1 MMPQHPYRNLMPL
14 LRVSACACML
24 WLPAAQAAQA
34 ASAAD
39 AAPVQANAATAATAA
54 TTNAADDGAAT
65 AADQQNQQNQQSQ
78 QDLATSAPSSECPA
92 PADDNAAAD
101 SDSAKKPVQRG
112 MASWYGGKLHGRKSA
127 SGERF
132 NMHAMTA
139 AHPSLPLHSW
149 VLVRNVGN
157 GKMAI
162 LKVNDRGPFHSKRIL
177 DVSYSAAKQLGFVG
191 KGTARVE
198 VRPLSRSE
206 MPAVKAQIAHGIA
219 PAAAT
224 GDCSSSE
231 Q

>member
-1 MMPQHPYRNLMPL
+1 MTIFKLPQWPRQPHRTFTLL
-14 LRVSACACML
+14 LRAGVCAGML
-24 WLPAAQAAQA
+24 WLPIAQANPAADVAQA
-34 ASAAD
+34 QTMAAAVVND
-39 AAPVQANAATAATAA
+39 AAAAATQHDM
-54 TTNAADDGAAT
+54 TTP
-65 AADQQNQQNQQSQ
+65 S
-78 QDLATSAPSSECPA
+78 PSSECAA
-92 PADDNAAAD
+92 PADDKTAAD
-101 SDSAKKPVQRG
+101 EDAPKKPVQRG
-112 MASWYGGKLHGRKSA
+112 TASWYGAKLHGRKSA

-177 DVSYSAAKQLGFVG
+177 DVSYSAAKQLGFAG

-206 MPAVKAQIAHGIA
+206 MSLVKAQIAQGIT
-219 PAAAT
+219 PAA
-224 GDCSSSE
+224 GNDDCSSSD

>member
-1 MMPQHPYRNLMPL
+1 MMPSPRYRMLLL

-24 WLPAAQAAQA
+24 WLPATQT
-34 ASAAD
+34 ASAVDAAAD
-39 AAPVQANAATAATAA
+39 AAPVQAHAGDEAAAATQQAMATPTPAR
-54 TTNAADDGAAT
+54 
-65 AADQQNQQNQQSQ
+65 
-78 QDLATSAPSSECPA
+78 LCPA
-92 PADDNAAAD
+92 PADDHALTDDDAP
-101 SDSAKKPVQRG
+101 KKPVQRG

-157 GKMAI
+157 GKMAL

-177 DVSYSAAKQLGFVG
+177 DVSYSAAKQLGFAG

-198 VRPLSRSE
+198 VRPLSPSE
-206 MPAVKAQIAHGIA
+206 MTLVKAQIAHGIT
-219 PAAAT
+219 PAGDA
-224 GDCSSSE
+224 GDCDASE

>member
-1 MMPQHPYRNLMPL
+1 MPQWPRQPHRTFAQL
-14 LRVSACACML
+14 LRTGACAGML
-24 WLPAAQAAQA
+24 WLPIVLASPAAVAAQTVAAA
-34 ASAAD
+34 AVDDD
-39 AAPVQANAATAATAA
+39 AAAAATQHEM
-54 TTNAADDGAAT
+54 TTP
-65 AADQQNQQNQQSQ
+65 S
-78 QDLATSAPSSECPA
+78 PSSECAA
-92 PADDNAAAD
+92 PADDKTTAD
-101 SDSAKKPVQRG
+101 EDAPKKPVQRG
-112 MASWYGGKLHGRKSA
+112 TASWYGAKLHGRKSA

-177 DVSYSAAKQLGFVG
+177 DVSYSAAKQLGFAS

-206 MPAVKAQIAHGIA
+206 MSQVKAQIAQGIT
-219 PAAAT
+219 PAA
-224 GDCSSSE
+224 GNDDCSSSD

>member
-1 MMPQHPYRNLMPL
+1 MSGKPL
-14 LRVSACACML
+14 ETTPGAFLFWPPFLRARHL
-24 WLPAAQAAQA
+24 ILLLAA
-34 ASAAD
+34 
-39 AAPVQANAATAATAA
+39 
-54 TTNAADDGAAT
+54 GAAIPAGADTIPNKSAVHGVSEKVLT
-65 AADQQNQQNQQSQ
+65 AEG
-78 QDLATSAPSSECPA
+78 ATPASGAIPNPSFYSESMRPPVPDA
-92 PADDNAAAD
+92 
-101 SDSAKKPVQRG
+101 SDEGMRLRSDPGTAVQRG
-112 MASWYGGKLHGRKSA
+112 TASWYGAKLHGRKSA

-177 DVSYSAAKQLGFVG
+177 DVSYSAAKQLGFAG

-206 MPAVKAQIAHGIA
+206 MSQVKAQIAQGIT
-219 PAAAT
+219 PAA
-224 GDCSSSE
+224 GNDDCSSSD